1 MCWRAWPGPWQ
12 DVDTVWGLA
21 MIVVV
26 MGVSGSGK
34 TTIGK
39 HLAER
44 MRWVFADADD
54 HFPKACKAKMA
65 AGIALTDEDR
75 EPWLRLL
82 NRLLRRWDKGNID
95 GVLACSA
102 LKERY
107 HDMLKS
113 GIATSLQFVLLDGAK
128 ELIAKRLAERQHEYM
143 NPVLLESQLATL
155 EDPDGAFRI
164 VNDRPPDEVVER
176 IVAKLGRPN
185 KIAEERGSNSMGHS
199 LFDLT
204 GKTAVVIGG
213 TSGIGLAMA
222 VGLAEAGADVAASSR
237 RQEQVDEA
245 AALIESRGRK
255 SLRLTSDV
263 GDRATLEKL
272 LDQTVKAW
280 GKVDILINC
289 AGKIKRAPT
298 VDFPEDVWDDIMDTN
313 VNGTLRACQIFGRHM
328 LANGY
333 GRIINIASLNT
344 FVSLKEVTAYAC
356 SKAAVGA
363 LTKSLAV
370 EWSSQ
375 GVTVNAIAPGV
386 FRTALNAELLDKS
399 ERGKEL
405 RMRTPMGRFGKTEEL
420 VGSAVFLA
428 SDASAF
434 VTGEILVVDGGFLA
448 SGVNQ

>member
-1 MCWRAWPGPWQ
+1 
-12 DVDTVWGLA
+12 V
-21 MIVVV
+21 
-26 MGVSGSGK
+26 
-34 TTIGK
+34 
-39 HLAER
+39 
-44 MRWVFADADD
+44 
-54 HFPKACKAKMA
+54 
-65 AGIALTDEDR
+65 
-75 EPWLRLL
+75 
-82 NRLLRRWDKGNID
+82 
-95 GVLACSA
+95 
-102 LKERY
+102 
-107 HDMLKS
+107 LKS
-113 GIATSLQFVLLDGAK
+113 GIATSLNFVLLEGSK
-128 ELIAKRLAERQHEYM
+128 ELIAKRLADRRHEYM
-143 NPVLLESQLATL
+143 NPALLDSQLQTL
-155 EDPDGAFRI
+155 EHPDGALRF
-164 VNDRPPDEVVER
+164 VNDRPPGEIVDR
-176 IVAKLGRPN
+176 ILLGFGRTQ
-185 KIAEERGSNSMGHS
+185 KVLEKRGNNSMGHS

-204 GKTAVVIGG
+204 GKTAVVVGG

-222 VGLAEAGADVAASSR
+222 VGLAEAGADVVASSR
-237 RQEQVDEA
+237 RKEQVEEA
-245 AALIESRGRK
+245 AALIEGRGRK
-255 SLRLTSDV
+255 ALRLTSDV
-263 GDRATLEKL
+263 SDRATMEAL
-272 LDQTVKAW
+272 LNETVNAW

-298 VDFPEDVWDDIMDTN
+298 VDFPEDLWNDIMDTN
-313 VNGTLRACQIFGRHM
+313 VTGTLRACQVFGRHM
-328 LANGY
+328 LANKY

-420 VGSAVFLA
+420 VGAAVFLA